1 MKQAGTMGLSA
12 NAARRRAAS
21 SGLSLLP
28 GLLLLC
34 SCAANQA
41 APTAADEPSAG
52 AHGSTPVADQP
63 PPTAP
68 PDASTGAVP
77 EPGLAPPVSLET
89 PIDETTPPEAR
100 SASGELGEIEH
111 PADDDLP
118 AGNSQESEPTA
129 DDRNTDR
136 SVIVTDAA
144 TASQA
149 TPEAAVQPEPDQT
162 AGPSKPPLPVESA
175 ADPCDRAERP
185 DEVVLVDDS
194 REWLEETSCKTA
206 LWMDGL
212 FGKAGDVAAARRT
225 RGFVELSNVYSQFEG
240 FDSRARLHVEFDLP
254 VAKNQL
260 SAFVGRENDEDFV
273 RGRTDASELRA
284 TFPTLSEQNEWLAGL
299 GYSLPDTRNL
309 QTSFRVGVRGLG
321 PPMGFLQGRLRY
333 TLYSDDDDVAY
344 IKSTPFWNTS
354 DGFGVTQSFDYS
366 HVLSRHYLARL
377 YSVGTL
383 SQHTVGLNWRNSA
396 ILYHNLEHKRG
407 LAYEAFIRGETDEPE
422 PLYEYGGR
430 VLFRHPFLR
439 ERLFAEWTAGYSFPR
454 TDPDKPRDGSA
465 SVGVSIEMPFG
476 DPRD

>member
-1 MKQAGTMGLSA
+1 M
-12 NAARRRAAS
+12 
-21 SGLSLLP
+21 
-28 GLLLLC
+28 
-34 SCAANQA
+34 
-41 APTAADEPSAG
+41 
-52 AHGSTPVADQP
+52 
-63 PPTAP
+63 
-68 PDASTGAVP
+68 
-77 EPGLAPPVSLET
+77 SLET
-89 PIDETTPPEAR
+89 PIDETKPPETR

-111 PADDDLP
+111 PTDNDLP
-118 AGNSQESEPTA
+118 AGDSQGSAPKA
-129 DDRNTDR
+129 AKQNTDQ

-144 TASQA
+144 AASQA
-149 TPEAAVQPEPDQT
+149 TPEAAVQPEPDET

-185 DEVVLVDDS
+185 DEIMLVDDS

-212 FGKAGDVAAARRT
+212 FGKTGDVAAARRT

-273 RGRTDASELRA
+273 RGRTDASELRG

-309 QTSFRVGVRGLG
+309 QTSIRVGVRGLG

-333 TLYSDDDDVAY
+333 TLYSDENDVAY
-344 IKSTPFWNTS
+344 IKSTPFWNTR

-465 SVGVSIEMPFG
+465 SVGVSVEMPFG
-476 DPRD
+476 DTRD